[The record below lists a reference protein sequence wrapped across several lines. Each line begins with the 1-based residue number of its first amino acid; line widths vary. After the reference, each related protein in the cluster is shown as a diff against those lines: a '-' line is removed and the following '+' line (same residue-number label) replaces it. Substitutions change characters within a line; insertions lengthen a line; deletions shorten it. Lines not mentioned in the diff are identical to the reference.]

1 MKQIKII
8 NGTYGFRPQPHV
20 VERKNADDA
29 PFFVEDAEADRLVA
43 LKVAVIVDGAAAP
56 AADPVQMDPEEAD
69 DQDAIVYNE
78 DMKFDELKD
87 VARNL
92 GATDDELKKLRSKK
106 DVIAL
111 IDELVAEEDE
121 NDLDAED
128 PEDAPEVGAADPV

>member
-8 NGTYGFRPQPHV
+8 NGTYGFRPQPYV

-56 AADPVQMDPEEAD
+56 AADPVQMDPETD
-69 DQDAIVYNE
+69 DQEALVYNE
-78 DMKFDELKD
+78 DMKLDELKD
-87 VARNL
+87 VARSV
-92 GATDDELKKLRSKK
+92 GATEDELKSLRSKK

-111 IDELVAEEDE
+111 INEIVAGEGEADTED
-121 NDLDAED
+121 ED
-128 PEDAPEVGAADPV
+128 PEDAPDVSAADPV

>member
-56 AADPVQMDPEEAD
+56 AADP
-69 DQDAIVYNE
+69 
-78 DMKFDELKD
+78 
-87 VARNL
+87 
-92 GATDDELKKLRSKK
+92 GS
-106 DVIAL
+106 
-111 IDELVAEEDE
+111 
-121 NDLDAED
+121 
-128 PEDAPEVGAADPV
+128 

>member
-56 AADPVQMDPEEAD
+56 AADPVQMDPETD
-69 DQDAIVYNE
+69 DQEALVYNE
-78 DMKFDELKD
+78 DMKLDELKD
-87 VARNL
+87 VARSV
-92 GATDDELKKLRSKK
+92 GATEDELKSLRSKK

-111 IDELVAEEDE
+111 INEIVEGEGEADTED
-121 NDLDAED
+121 ED
-128 PEDAPEVGAADPV
+128 PEDAPDVSVADPV

>member
-56 AADPVQMDPEEAD
+56 AADPVQMDPETD
-69 DQDAIVYNE
+69 DQEALVYNE
-78 DMKFDELKD
+78 DMKLDELKD
-87 VARNL
+87 VARSV
-92 GATDDELKKLRSKK
+92 GATEDELKSLRSKK

-111 IDELVAEEDE
+111 IDEIVNEEGDA
-121 NDLDAED
+121 DLDAD
-128 PEDAPEVGAADPV
+128 PEDAPDVGAADPV

>member
-8 NGTYGFRPQPHV
+8 NGTYGFRPQPNV

-56 AADPVQMDPEEAD
+56 AADPVQMDPETD
-69 DQDAIVYNE
+69 DQEALVYNE
-78 DMKFDELKD
+78 DMKLDELKD
-87 VARNL
+87 VARSV
-92 GATDDELKKLRSKK
+92 GATEDELKSLRSKK

-111 IDELVAEEDE
+111 INEIVEGEGEADTED
-121 NDLDAED
+121 ED
-128 PEDAPEVGAADPV
+128 PEDAPDVSAADPV

>member
-56 AADPVQMDPEEAD
+56 AADPVQMDPETD
-69 DQDAIVYNE
+69 DQEALVYNE
-78 DMKFDELKD
+78 DMKLDELKD
-87 VARNL
+87 VARSV
-92 GATDDELKKLRSKK
+92 GATEDKLKSLRSKK

-111 IDELVAEEDE
+111 IDEIVNEEGDA
-121 NDLDAED
+121 DLDAD
-128 PEDAPEVGAADPV
+128 PEDAPDVGAADPV

>member
-56 AADPVQMDPEEAD
+56 AADPVQMDPDTD
-69 DQDAIVYNE
+69 DQEALVYNE
-78 DMKFDELKD
+78 DMKLDELKD
-87 VARNL
+87 VARSV
-92 GATDDELKKLRSKK
+92 GATEDELKSLRSKK

-111 IDELVAEEDE
+111 INEIVEGEGEADTED
-121 NDLDAED
+121 ED
-128 PEDAPEVGAADPV
+128 PEDAPDVSAADPV

>member
-56 AADPVQMDPEEAD
+56 AADPVQMDPETD
-69 DQDAIVYNE
+69 DQEALVYNE
-78 DMKFDELKD
+78 DMKLDELKD
-87 VARNL
+87 VARSV
-92 GATDDELKKLRSKK
+92 GATEDELKSLRSKK

-111 IDELVAEEDE
+111 INEIVADEGEADTED
-121 NDLDAED
+121 ED
-128 PEDAPEVGAADPV
+128 PEDAPDVSAADPV